1 MQNEDFDKLKTFY
14 SDLIECVSIAKETDS
29 EDENMDCFLKM
40 FQIVKECLKFSPCK
54 DTDKT
59 CKQIGAINK
68 QKEKVKNSLILK
80 EYNREY
86 KRVYGLHY
94 NHPKKFSDAKF
105 EKWSKKAKEL
115 RNSYDDS
122 QIEEFK
128 MELKKLSE
136 K

>member
-59 CKQIGAINK
+59 G
-68 QKEKVKNSLILK
+68 S
-80 EYNREY
+80 
-86 KRVYGLHY
+86 G
-94 NHPKKFSDAKF
+94 
-105 EKWSKKAKEL
+105 
-115 RNSYDDS
+115 
-122 QIEEFK
+122 
-128 MELKKLSE
+128 
-136 K
+136 